1 MCIVQYSLSRGV
13 CTRVYSPE
21 DIVELHSL
29 LKREREGGLGTGCTC
44 LFVEL
49 FPRPAAII
57 C

>member
-29 LKREREGGLGTGCTC
+29 LKREGGG
-44 LFVEL
+44 V
-49 FPRPAAII
+49 
-57 C
+57 

>member
-29 LKREREGGLGTGCTC
+29 LKREGGGSGDWMYMSLC
-44 LFVEL
+44 
-49 FPRPAAII
+49 
-57 C
+57 